1 MKDEDIYAGQLVTIR
16 QWKDMAT
23 EFAELKYLSGR
34 YTMQSDAYI
43 GTPGRY
49 FLSKMRYL
57 CGKTGRVS
65 SIRFSDY
72 EPCVLTFADL
82 DIERPD
88 KNGKWYITSDMVEH
102 LPMENQL

>member
-1 MKDEDIYAGQLVTIR
+1 MTKRSV
-16 QWKDMAT
+16 T
-23 EFAELKYLSGR
+23 EFKIGDRVQIRSWESMALEFGR
-34 YTMQSDAYI
+34 YPMRSDAYI